1 MSVASTTFCTM
12 DDDNDEKDDSKRKSR
27 NLSEKKRRD
36 QFNLLINELSL
47 MVSSTNR
54 KMDKST
60 VLKTTIAFLKQHNEI
75 TVRSRVH
82 EIQEDWKPSFLS
94 NEEFTH
100 LFLEALDGFIMV
112 FSTNGRIFYASESI
126 TSLLGHL
133 PNDLLN
139 MTIYDLAFE
148 EDHSNIYNLLLS
160 PTIIVDPAHDALTPE
175 NQVCFTCHLKRG
187 GLDVKEVVS
196 YELVQFVGYFR
207 SDIDV
212 ESLLLPN
219 ANSAQLSN
227 DNDSKVIFIG
237 TTRIQTPQLIK
248 EMSLIG
254 SSKSEF
260 TSRHSLEWKFLF
272 LDHRAPQIIGYLPFE
287 VLGTSGYDYYHFD
300 DLEKVVM
307 CHEALKQKGEGT
319 SCYYRFLTK
328 GQQWIWLQT
337 RFYITYNQWNA
348 IPEFVVCTH
357 FVISYADVMKQIRN
371 SESSVREDVNDSDS
385 IMSGQLPTTA
395 SMDANSP
402 WSSRDSRSRHSVT
415 MSPEHKFNRHRHRYH
430 TYHGRDSDSTSLSD
444 SPASRYSMTTQYRSG
459 KKLRPGSQS
468 LRSSPQ
474 QHQQPT
480 SQNNQIESVHSMQTS
495 SGPSQILAPAFL
507 EPPQYL
513 AAIPVQPVLA
523 PGITTAA
530 VLSPIHTSSELI
542 HPNLIMTTSQTLM
555 HDQLQR
561 KHEELQALIVHQQD
575 ELRRVSEQLLMTR
588 YGLPIVNV
596 TLPFTQSITSTSSD
610 QRSESQFQPNHLA
623 PPDET
628 HLLQVETNSSEHTS
642 PRHNVNSD
650 SIYNTIQTVHSSNE
664 DMISYMQLTPVS
676 TVHVQHNHPQILLHE
691 NVTTS
696 RPSNQTEVISYQM
709 SDEQARILFAST
721 NSAPHSH

>member
-1 MSVASTTFCTM
+1 M

-100 LFLEALDGFIMV
+100 LFLEALDGFIIV

-148 EDHSNIYNLLLS
+148 EDHSDIYNLLSS
-160 PTIIVDPAHDALTPE
+160 PSVMVDPAHDTLTSE

-207 SDIDV
+207 SDIDI
-212 ESLLLPN
+212 ENLLLPN
-219 ANSAQLSN
+219 ANSIEFSS
-227 DNDSKVIFIG
+227 DNDSRVIFIG

-248 EMSLIG
+248 EMSIIG

-300 DLEKVVM
+300 DLEKVVT

-319 SCYYRFLTK
+319 SCFYRFLTK

-348 IPEFVVCTH
+348 KPEFVVCTH

-371 SESSVREDVNDSDS
+371 SETSTREDVNDSDS
-385 IMSGQLPTTA
+385 MMSVQMQTPI
-395 SMDANSP
+395 SMDTNSP
-402 WSSRDSRSRHSVT
+402 WSSRDSRSRHSAT

-444 SPASRYSMTTQYRSG
+444 SPASRYSLSTHYRS
-459 KKLRPGSQS
+459 KLRPGSQS

-474 QHQQPT
+474 QQPT
-480 SQNNQIESVHSMQTS
+480 SQNNQLESMHAIQTTVS
-495 SGPSQILAPAFL
+495 SQMIPAFL

-530 VLSPIHTSSELI
+530 VLSPIQTTSELI
-542 HPNLIMTTSQTLM
+542 HPNLLMTTSQTLM

-596 TLPFTQSITSTSSD
+596 TLPFTQSITSTGSD
-610 QRSESQFQPNHLA
+610 QRTESQYTQNHLTA
-623 PPDET
+623 DQQ
-628 HLLQVETNSSEHTS
+628 HLLQVETNNSGHIS
-642 PRHNVNSD
+642 PRHSVNND
-650 SIYNTIQTVHSSNE
+650 SGYNTIQTVHSPSND

-691 NVTTS
+691 SMATS
-696 RPSNQTEVISYQM
+696 RGSNQNEVISYQM
-709 SDEQARILFAST
+709 SDEQAHILFAST
-721 NSAPHSH
+721 NSTPHSQ